1 MKIDDLINNSLDK
14 SRGVINETL
23 DSQDFRSS
31 LLMAAN
37 SIIDTYNNGGKVLL
51 AETGEVHQI
60 VSMFVQNLLVDL
72 TLIGHPSCSSINC

>member
-51 AETGEVHQI
+51 AG
-60 VSMFVQNLLVDL
+60 N
-72 TLIGHPSCSSINC
+72 GGSIR